1 MEQKKQLDML
11 HGPIWNKI
19 PQFALPVAATAI
31 LEQLFNASDIAV
43 VGNFTGAGR
52 TIAVAAVGANSPL
65 IGLIVNLFIG
75 IAFGTNVVIAHAIGH
90 GNKED
95 VRKAVHTSVLL
106 ALLGGMLVAVAGE
119 LIAAPVLSLLN
130 VPEDV
135 FPLALLYLRI
145 YLAGM
150 PVILLYNFEAAIFR
164 SVGETKIPLMALLA
178 SGILNVILNLFFV
191 AVLHMTVN
199 GVAIATVISNAVSSV
214 LLYRKLRQTTQD
226 IHLDP
231 KLLRIDIGILKR
243 ILQIGLP
250 AGVQSAVFRITD
262 QAACE
267 EAVVQ
272 AIQSGYRL
280 IDTAAAYGNEEA
292 VGRAIRRCGVPRENL
307 FITTKLWIPDIS
319 YEGAKRGFALSLEK
333 LGLDYLD
340 LYVIHQPYHDVF
352 GAWRAMEEPFT
363 EGRARAIGVDNFTQD
378 HLADFLFW
386 NKVKPAVNLLECNP
400 FFQREDERTYLKT
413 QEIQMQAW
421 SPLSAG
427 QNDLFHNEILCKIGV
442 AHGKSAA
449 QVVLRWLTQRG
460 IVPLVK
466 SSNSQRMK
474 ENLDIFDFTL
484 SENEMQQIATL
495 DTGHTC
501 FAPRNTG
508 ASVTAFLEQAVA
520 G

>member
-1 MEQKKQLDML
+1 MERKKQLDML

-90 GNKED
+90 GNKKD

-106 ALLGGMLVAVAGE
+106 ALLGGMLVAVTGE
-119 LIAAPVLSLLN
+119 LIAAPVLGLLN

-250 AGVQSAVFRITD
+250 AGDQSAVFRITD

-352 GAWRAMEEPFT
+352 GAWRAMEELFT

>member
-1 MEQKKQLDML
+1 MERKKQLDML

-75 IAFGTNVVIAHAIGH
+75 IALGTNVVIAHAIGH

-95 VRKAVHTSVLL
+95 VGAVR
-106 ALLGGMLVAVAGE
+106 E
-119 LIAAPVLSLLN
+119 
-130 VPEDV
+130 
-135 FPLALLYLRI
+135 
-145 YLAGM
+145 
-150 PVILLYNFEAAIFR
+150 
-164 SVGETKIPLMALLA
+164 
-178 SGILNVILNLFFV
+178 
-191 AVLHMTVN
+191 
-199 GVAIATVISNAVSSV
+199 
-214 LLYRKLRQTTQD
+214 
-226 IHLDP
+226 
-231 KLLRIDIGILKR
+231 
-243 ILQIGLP
+243 
-250 AGVQSAVFRITD
+250 
-262 QAACE
+262 
-267 EAVVQ
+267 
-272 AIQSGYRL
+272 
-280 IDTAAAYGNEEA
+280 
-292 VGRAIRRCGVPRENL
+292 RC
-307 FITTKLWIPDIS
+307 F
-319 YEGAKRGFALSLEK
+319 FALQKESLFW
-333 LGLDYLD
+333 LLL
-340 LYVIHQPYHDVF
+340 YHDVF
-352 GAWRAMEEPFT
+352 GAWRAMEELFT

-386 NKVKPAVNLLECNP
+386 NRVKPAVNLLECNP

>member
-1 MEQKKQLDML
+1 MSE
-11 HGPIWNKI
+11 P
-19 PQFALPVAATAI
+19 FVT
-31 LEQLFNASDIAV
+31 
-43 VGNFTGAGR
+43 
-52 TIAVAAVGANSPL
+52 
-65 IGLIVNLFIG
+65 
-75 IAFGTNVVIAHAIGH
+75 
-90 GNKED
+90 
-95 VRKAVHTSVLL
+95 
-106 ALLGGMLVAVAGE
+106 
-119 LIAAPVLSLLN
+119 LN
-130 VPEDV
+130 
-135 FPLALLYLRI
+135 
-145 YLAGM
+145 
-150 PVILLYNFEAAIFR
+150 
-164 SVGETKIPLMALLA
+164 
-178 SGILNVILNLFFV
+178 
-191 AVLHMTVN
+191 N
-199 GVAIATVISNAVSSV
+199 GV
-214 LLYRKLRQTTQD
+214 KM
-226 IHLDP
+226 P
-231 KLLRIDIGILKR
+231 GIGY
-243 ILQIGLP
+243 G
-250 AGVQSAVFRITD
+250 VFRITD

-352 GAWRAMEEPFT
+352 GAWRAMEELFT

-378 HLADFLFW
+378 HPADFLFW

>member
-1 MEQKKQLDML
+1 MERKKQLDML

-43 VGNFTGAGR
+43 VGNSGAGR

-119 LIAAPVLSLLN
+119 LIAAPVLGLLN

-250 AGVQSAVFRITD
+250 AGVQSAVFRITE

-352 GAWRAMEEPFT
+352 GAWRAMEELFT

-413 QEIQMQAW
+413 QETQMQAW

>member
-1 MEQKKQLDML
+1 ML

-119 LIAAPVLSLLN
+119 LIAAPVLGLLN

-243 ILQIGLP
+243 NLQIGLP

-307 FITTKLWIPDIS
+307 FIITKLWIPDIS

-352 GAWRAMEEPFT
+352 GAWRAMEELFT

-501 FAPRNTG
+501 FAPRSTG

>member
-1 MEQKKQLDML
+1 MERKKQLDML

-292 VGRAIRRCGVPRENL
+292 VGRAIRRCRVPRENL

-352 GAWRAMEEPFT
+352 GAWRAMEELFT